1 MTDHQTVET
10 RIKNNPHFASLL
22 RRRLESRH
30 GVGALRET
38 LAQLTDEEL
47 VNSYLRHEEQGR
59 AHAARRR
66 AEKTACEA
74 L

>member
-1 MTDHQTVET
+1 MTDNQTVEA
-10 RIKNNPHFASLL
+10 RIKNNPHFASSL

-30 GVGALRET
+30 GAGALRET

-59 AHAARRR
+59 AHAAKRR
-66 AEKTACEA
+66 AEKEA
-74 L
+74 SL